1 MPLSLSDYRITGVY
15 LSPVQQL
22 QIFVC
27 VCVCM
32 YTSYEEGRLQSNMG
46 PSEAMAD
53 TFVGPG
59 VSGFDLGD
67 QQRAVGEENHSVER
81 KQIKV

>member
-22 QIFVC
+22 QIY

-32 YTSYEEGRLQSNMG
+32 CVCVHTSYEEGSLQCNMG
-46 PSEAMAD
+46 PFEAMAN
-53 TFVGPG
+53 TLVGPCVPG
-59 VSGFDLGD
+59 LDLGD
-67 QQRAVGEENHSVER
+67 QQCAVGE
-81 KQIKV
+81 